1 LLEIILKLETENV
14 DMMAAFANF
23 LYRARKHLDWDF
35 QEKMDSENCVG
46 VGVQREAEFPENSKK
61 DE

>member
-1 LLEIILKLETENV
+1 LLEINFKLETENV

-23 LYRARKHLDWDF
+23 LYRARKHLDWISRKNGF
-35 QEKMDSENCVG
+35 RELCG
-46 VGVQREAEFPENSKK
+46 RGRTGEAEFPENSKK